1 MAYVVK
7 ERGDV
12 VIIEFTTHVIG
23 GHISLREVFSEA
35 EFTES
40 PIALALFKTLFELID
55 NGRNKIVMDLR
66 TVKFMNSSGLGLLI
80 AAVTKVRQAGGDIR
94 LTHLADK
101 IQRLLAV
108 TQVKGMINSYQTM
121 DQAIASYAA

>member
-23 GHISLREVFSEA
+23 GHISLREVFSGA

-80 AAVTKVRQAGGDIR
+80 GAVTKVRQAGGDIR

>member
-35 EFTES
+35 EMSES

-55 NGRNKIVMDLR
+55 SGRNKIVMDLR

-121 DQAIASYAA
+121 DLAIASYAA

>member
-35 EFTES
+35 EMSES

-55 NGRNKIVMDLR
+55 SGRNKIVMDLR

-80 AAVTKVRQAGGDIR
+80 GAVTKVRQAGGDIR
-94 LTHLADK
+94 LTHLYDK
-101 IQRLLAV
+101 IHRLLAV

-121 DQAIASYAA
+121 DQAIASFAA

>member
-66 TVKFMNSSGLGLLI
+66 TVKFMNSSGLGRLI
-80 AAVTKVRQAGGDIR
+80 GAVTKVRQAGGDIR

-121 DQAIASYAA
+121 DLAIASYAA